1 MGKLTVTKTPI
12 EGLYV
17 VETDAFVDHRGAFAR
32 WFCEGELADIIG
44 NRHIKNVNFS
54 RTVKT
59 GSIRGMHFQKPP
71 KAEMKLI
78 RCIRGRILDVVV
90 DIRAGSPTFLQYYAV
105 ELSAENMKLFVI
117 PEGFAHGFQSLED
130 NSEIMYLVTE
140 FYSPENEA
148 GLRFSDPAFNIEW
161 PLEIADISTKDA
173 VHTLVSEYDG
183 GFKGLDVSMYC
194 QESASCGDKDSDNN
208 NGANNQ

>member
-1 MGKLTVTKTPI
+1 MGKLTITKTPLS
-12 EGLYV
+12 GLYV
-17 VETDAFVDHRGAFAR
+17 VETDAFLDHRGAFAR
-32 WFCEGELADIIG
+32 WFCENEMKDILG

-54 RTVKT
+54 RTVKK

-71 KAEMKLI
+71 YAEMKMV

-90 DIRAGSPTFLQYYAV
+90 DIRKDSPTYLQHYAV

-140 FYSPENEA
+140 FYSPEAEA
-148 GLRFSDPAFNIEW
+148 GLRFSDPTLAIDW
-161 PLEIADISTKDA
+161 PLEITDTSAKDA
-173 VHTLVSEYDG
+173 AHPLIADG
-183 GFKGLDVSMYC
+183 FEPLDVSAY
-194 QESASCGDKDSDNN
+194 Q
-208 NGANNQ
+208 

>member
-1 MGKLTVTKTPI
+1 MGKLTITKTPI

-17 VETDAFVDHRGAFAR
+17 VETNAFVDNRGAFAR
-32 WFCEGELADIIG
+32 WFCEDELAEIIG

-54 RTVKT
+54 RTVKK

-71 KAEMKLI
+71 KAEMKLV

-90 DIRAGSPTFLQYYAV
+90 DIRKNSPTFLQHYAV

-140 FYSPENEA
+140 FYSPESEA
-148 GLRFSDPAFNIEW
+148 GLRFNDPLFGIEW
-161 PLEIADISTKDA
+161 PLEVADISAKDA
-173 VHTLVSEYDG
+173 IHPLVEYINEGSENKC
-183 GFKGLDVSMYC
+183 GFNGLDVSQYMTKSTSYN
-194 QESASCGDKDSDNN
+194 EGENN
-208 NGANNQ
+208 E